1 VKKEK
6 VAERIFFLCVL
17 VLAMLVLAVNTCVRG
32 YKYIH
37 TRGLLI
43 KAEQSYHDR
52 QEEWLREL
60 VQNDKLRGDAATQRK
75 ELSKRQGLV
84 RQGEETIYPQF
95 DDAGGG
101 SDKGET
107 PTSN

>member
-1 VKKEK
+1 MKKEK
-6 VAERIFFLCVL
+6 IAERIFFLCVL
-17 VLAMLVLAVNTCVRG
+17 VLAILVLAVNTYLRG
-32 YKYIH
+32 YKYVQ

-52 QEEWLREL
+52 QEEWLKQL

-95 DDAGGG
+95 DDAGGA
-101 SDKGET
+101 SNKGKAQ
-107 PTSN
+107 TSN